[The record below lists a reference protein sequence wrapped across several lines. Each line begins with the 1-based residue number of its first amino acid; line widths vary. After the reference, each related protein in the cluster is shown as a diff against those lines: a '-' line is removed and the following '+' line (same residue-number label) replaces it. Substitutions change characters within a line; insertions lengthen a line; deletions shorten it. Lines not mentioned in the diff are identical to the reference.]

1 MAYISNQ
8 QTNPNDPNQQQG
20 PSSQPSATGM
30 SQSTPQ
36 APGAAPMQS
45 QRAQQPKGS
54 GRFTN
59 IQKYL
64 QANQGAGQ
72 RLAGGIGRKIEAN
85 VNPQAQKAQTQAQ
98 NVREG
103 IQSAQ
108 GILQQG
114 QQLQQ
119 QVGQQDFDVV
129 GFAAQQPNVQQFT
142 QFRTGQAIDENALRQ
157 QAQANQ
163 MQAMQAQQ
171 AAQGFGT
178 QLGTEGG
185 RAELLKQ
192 TFSPTR
198 NYSIGQQRL
207 DNLFLSRSAP
217 EIENIQR
224 GLQRTS
230 QDLGNVLI
238 ENQQKQKAIQDLATQ
253 EAAVAQGLTGAIT
266 EKDKALEAALTSRIG
281 DVNTQREAERQKY
294 LQFAE
299 DLLKSGRGEQLEQDL
314 NADLLKQTGLD
325 LGSQTFNVLK
335 DPTLDARNLLN
346 ISDRQAQTIQDVA
359 RQEDVERYR
368 ALAALGGFEP
378 QKLTQAGQLEAAA
391 GFKQGE
397 GSLKQRVD
405 TARKNF
411 LEEAM
416 KTVLQGQGAQN
427 WKSKDA
433 LRGRKGTERATASLN
448 LANVLGGDYTAE
460 MTNQSASQA
469 RDALGQMAQVGVGN
483 TLENLAPFLLAGALN
498 PAILSTGLTGAGF
511 VAPVAGI
518 ANMLPGVFGDPNAG
532 KQQRARAAAQTQANQ
547 DVMNKLNA
555 FLRDKGFDQYLSSR
569 GVQTGT
575 TNLEDYGY
583 GQSSGE
589 NRGRFRNLVKL
600 PEVK

>member
-30 SQSTPQ
+30 GQSTPQ

-85 VNPQAQKAQTQAQ
+85 INPQAQQAQAQAQ

-108 GILQQG
+108 GTLQQG

-171 AAQGFGT
+171 AAQGFGS

-185 RAELLKQ
+185 RAELLRQ

-198 NYSIGQQRL
+198 NYSMGQQRL

-230 QDLGNVLI
+230 QDLGNVLT
-238 ENQQKQKAIQDLATQ
+238 ENQQKQQAIQDLATQ
-253 EAAVAQGLTGAIT
+253 ESAVAQGLTGAISA
-266 EKDKALEAALTSRIG
+266 KDQALEQMLTGRIG
-281 DVNTQREAERQKY
+281 SVNEQRKGERERFQ
-294 LQFAE
+294 QFAQ
-299 DLLKSGRGEQLEQDL
+299 DLIRSGRGEQLEQDL
-314 NADLLKQTGLD
+314 DADLLKQTGLD
-325 LGSQTFNVLK
+325 LGSQTFNVLR
-335 DPTLDARNLLN
+335 DPTLEARNLLN
-346 ISDRQAQTIQDVA
+346 ISDRDAQNIQDVA

-368 ALAALGGFEP
+368 ALASLGGFEP

-391 GFKQGE
+391 GIRQGE
-397 GSLKQRVD
+397 GSLKNRVD
-405 TARKNF
+405 TARQNF
-411 LEEAM
+411 LKEAM
-416 KTVLQGQGAQN
+416 NTVLQGQGEQG
-427 WKSKDA
+427 WKSKDF
-433 LRGRKGTERATASLN
+433 LRGRRGTETATASLN
-448 LANVLGGDYTAE
+448 LADVLGGDYATE
-460 MTNQSASQA
+460 MDNQSRSQA
-469 RDALGQMAQVGVGN
+469 RDLVGQSAQIGVGN
-483 TLENLAPFLLAGALN
+483 TAENWLRGGGVLG
-498 PAILSTGLTGAGF
+498 GAGS
-511 VAPVAGI
+511 ALTAI
-518 ANMLPGVFGDPNAG
+518 ANALPGVFGNPNAG

-547 DVMNKLNA
+547 DVMNRLNA
-555 FLRDKGFDQYLSSR
+555 FLRERGFDQYLSGR

-575 TNLEDYGY
+575 TNLEDFGY

-600 PEVK
+600 PEVKE